1 MKLLLENWRRFLIE
15 RETDEAYIE
24 IIDFI
29 INAYT
34 NPINYEFASKE
45 SEQIDKEIM
54 ARFMDELE
62 SDPYFKATFQ
72 NANTPSAYQKLV
84 THKLTFHEERV
95 DEIYDQLLIKFPKA
109 ESLLSYDKFYWTFFA
124 LSLKLYYVDAD
135 GDPDKETK
143 EERDGNL
150 LGGYFDP
157 DSEEDGLPQIA
168 VNFGSFLFNPK
179 MSYDEFVSLDNNQIF
194 KLLKS
199 NKGVLRSIIEHEFT
213 HMINSARAL
222 FKFSTRKKAK
232 GLKRHHRRKKD
243 PRKQKILNYVNS
255 TEEIQA
261 RLIPIFSTVKA
272 VLNNENLDDSP
283 VNRVARVIA
292 LEAQDKGDIKN
303 IVKLLLR
310 MYDLEHEHFFDL
322 TSQKNKQRI
331 YKRFYEF
338 ATEIINSSRPK

>member
-1 MKLLLENWRRFLIE
+1 MKLLFENWREFLIE
-15 RETDEAYIE
+15 RETDQVYSD
-24 IIDFI
+24 IIDFV

-34 NPINYEFASKE
+34 NPINYEYASKE

-54 ARFMDELE
+54 ARFIDQLE
-62 SDPYFKATFQ
+62 SDPYFMATFQ
-72 NANTPSAYQKLV
+72 SANTPSTYQELV

-135 GDPDKETK
+135 GDPDKETY
-143 EERDGNL
+143 EEKKGKS
-150 LGGYFDP
+150 LGGYFDT

-194 KLLKS
+194 KLLKG

-213 HMINSARAL
+213 HMINSARANT
-222 FKFSTRKKAK
+222 SKKAK

-243 PRKQKILNYVNS
+243 PRKQKILKYVNS

-272 VLNNENLDDSP
+272 ALNNENLDDSP
-283 VNRVARVIA
+283 ANQVARVIA
-292 LEAQDKGDIKN
+292 LQTSPDVWRTKGFIKN

-310 MYDLEHEHFFDL
+310 MYDLEHEHYFDL
-322 TSQKNKQRI
+322 TSQKNKRRI

-338 ATEIINSSRPK
+338 AQEITSQ

>member
-1 MKLLLENWRRFLIE
+1 MKLLMENWRRFLIE
-15 RETDEAYIE
+15 RETDEIYTE

-29 INAYT
+29 INAYS
-34 NPINYEFASKE
+34 NPKNYEYASKE
-45 SEQIDKEIM
+45 SEQADMELM
-54 ARFMDELE
+54 ARFFDKVQNDPSLKKLLKQKP
-62 SDPYFKATFQ
+62 SDHQ
-72 NANTPSAYQKLV
+72 ELV
-84 THKLTFHEERV
+84 THKLIFHEERI
-95 DEIYDQLLIKFPKA
+95 DEIYDELLIKVPKA

-124 LSLKLYYVDAD
+124 LTLKLYYVDAD

-168 VNFGSFLFNPK
+168 VNFGSAFFDPK
-179 MSYDEFVSLDNNQIF
+179 ISYDEFVNLDNNQIF
-194 KLLKS
+194 KLLKN

-222 FKFSTRKKAK
+222 FKFNKRKKAK

-243 PRKQKILNYVNS
+243 PRKQKILNYANS

-272 VLNNENLDDSP
+272 ALNNENLDDSP
-283 VNRVARVIA
+283 INRVARVIA

-338 ATEIINSSRPK
+338 AQEIIS